1 LETNYKYYD
10 YKKSIERIDDILN
23 KQDTSFEEL
32 KSFPSTD
39 KLTFKNG
46 FYVNAAALF
55 VDIRDSSN
63 LSDKYKRPSL
73 AKIYRS
79 FISEVIAIL
88 NGNDKCKFI
97 NIDGDCVSGVYE
109 TPKKVD
115 LDSVFQDAYT
125 ISSMVDILNCKLKKK
140 NIQEIEIG
148 IGLDYGRLLL
158 IKAGFA
164 GSGLNEVA
172 WMGDALNISS
182 KLCSKANKDTNN
194 EILVSYAVYNNL
206 NEKNQEL
213 LTYIGHDSNLSI
225 NYYGGNIIRI
235 DMNKWHK
242 ENCT

>member
-10 YKKSIERIDDILN
+10 YEKSITRIDDILN
-23 KQDTSFEEL
+23 KQDSSFEEL
-32 KSFPSTD
+32 KTFPSTD

-46 FYVNAAALF
+46 FYVNATALF

-63 LSDKYKRPSL
+63 LTDKHRRPAL

-88 NGNDKCKFI
+88 NGNSNCKYI
-97 NIDGDCVSGVYE
+97 NVDGDCVSGVYE
-109 TPKKVD
+109 TPNKSD
-115 LDSVFQDAYT
+115 IDSVFKDAYT

-140 NIQEIEIG
+140 NITEIEIG

-172 WMGDALNISS
+172 WMGDALNTAS
-182 KLCSKANKDTNN
+182 KLCSKANKDTSY
-194 EILVSYAVYNNL
+194 EILVSYDVYQNL
-206 NEKNQEL
+206 NEHNQEL
-213 LTYIGHDSNLSI
+213 LNHISYNYSLSI
-225 NYYGGNIIRI
+225 DYYGRNVIRI
-235 DMNKWHK
+235 DMNEWYK
-242 ENCT
+242 ENCL

>member
-1 LETNYKYYD
+1 METNYKYYD
-10 YKKSIERIDDILN
+10 YEKSITRIDDILN
-23 KQDTSFEEL
+23 KQDSSFEEF
-32 KSFPSTD
+32 KTFPSTD

-46 FYVNAAALF
+46 FYVNATALF

-63 LSDKYKRPSL
+63 LSDKHKRPAL

-158 IKAGFA
+158 IKAGFS

-172 WMGDALNISS
+172 WMGDALNIAS
-182 KLCSKANKDTNN
+182 KLCSKANKDTYY
-194 EILVSYAVYNNL
+194 EILVSYDVYQNL
-206 NEKNQEL
+206 NENNKEFLN
-213 LTYIGHDSNLSI
+213 YIEHDSNLSI
-225 NYYGGNIIRI
+225 DYYGGNVIRR
-235 DMNKWHK
+235 DMNEWYE
-242 ENCT
+242 ENCK

>member
-1 LETNYKYYD
+1 METNYKYYD
-10 YKKSIERIDDILN
+10 YEKSIERIDDILN
-23 KQDTSFEEL
+23 KQDSFFEEV
-32 KSFPSTD
+32 KTFPSTD

-46 FYVNAAALF
+46 FYVNATALF

-63 LSDKYKRPSL
+63 LSDKHKRPAL

-158 IKAGFA
+158 IKAGFS

-172 WMGDALNISS
+172 WMGDALNTAS
-182 KLCSKANKDTNN
+182 KLCSKANKDTYY
-194 EILVSYAVYNNL
+194 EILTSHIVL
-206 NEKNQEL
+206 KTTEKK
-213 LTYIGHDSNLSI
+213 I
-225 NYYGGNIIRI
+225 
-235 DMNKWHK
+235 
-242 ENCT
+242 